1 VSGRAA
7 GAPIAKDHPDY
18 VAIAGMRAQVK
29 RHARAQNMER
39 AKVGLSLRA
48 VQGTQEAEMY
58 LRHLGRWA
66 ELLGIAE
73 VRVNIA

>member
-1 VSGRAA
+1 MSARPSGV
-7 GAPIAKDHPDY
+7 PIAKDHPDY
-18 VAIAGMRAQVK
+18 TAIASMRAQVK
-29 RHARAQNMER
+29 RHARDQGMER
-39 AKVGLSLRA
+39 EKIGLTLRA
-48 VQGTQEAEMY
+48 VQHTEEAELY